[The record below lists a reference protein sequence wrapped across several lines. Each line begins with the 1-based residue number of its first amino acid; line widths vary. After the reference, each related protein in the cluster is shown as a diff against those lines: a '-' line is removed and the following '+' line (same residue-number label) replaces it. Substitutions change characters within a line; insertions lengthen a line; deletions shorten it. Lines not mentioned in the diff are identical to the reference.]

1 MVDKAIQDGIIL
13 AVSLDITNA
22 FNSFPWP
29 TIQKI
34 LIEKEVPEYLR
45 RILMSISLI
54 VDCSTA
60 TEMIDT

>member
-1 MVDKAIQDGIIL
+1 MVDKPVQDGIIL
-13 AVSLDITNA
+13 SLDIANA

-54 VDCSTA
+54 VDCPMA
-60 TEMIDT
+60 IEIDT